1 VTSYY
6 EGMEMDFLKR
16 INDIVGEHQMNK
28 IKGMIQD
35 IVNSREVNQNF
46 EKFLTRMS
54 QRFPVPDDATLDISL
69 LTKAKWPAEVLE
81 LDVCKAPGDLK

>member
-1 VTSYY
+1 
-6 EGMEMDFLKR
+6 MEKDFLKR

-46 EKFLTRMS
+46 DKFLARMS
-54 QRFPVPDDATLDISL
+54 QRFPVPEGAGLDISL
-69 LTKAKWPAEVLE
+69 LTKAKWPAEI
-81 LDVCKAPGDLK
+81 LDLNVCKLPGDLK